1 VERGALVRGLRI
13 RLKLTLQCT
22 KPNIVRRVFE
32 AHSYAAR
39 DGSAGKS
46 TKHKAAAQPVSI
58 TEGTKHAMRDDDNAS
73 TSRDTASTS
82 LDTASTSL
90 DTASTS
96 LDTAATSRDTT
107 STSLDA
113 TSTSLDNTRAEW
125 AWLLERLDP
134 NHDDDLYAA
143 LAPLLAHCRGD
154 AGPAGAPATRE
165 IRALRLWSAR
175 ALARRSGEGRSL
187 RRRFGRAERAGAS
200 ALADATKVDAYAS
213 RPGDARAK
221 HAGFFLGGRKT
232 NSRNAVAG
240 RGKRHQNGAATAQP
254 AAGGRQ
260 AKWAAPVRKP
270 RRNHKAKL

>member
-1 VERGALVRGLRI
+1 MEHGALVRRLRI
-13 RLKLTLQCT
+13 WLKLALQCT
-22 KPNIVRRVFE
+22 KPNIAFE

-58 TEGTKHAMRDDDNAS
+58 TEGTKHAMRDDDN
-73 TSRDTASTS
+73 
-82 LDTASTSL
+82 ASTSL

-154 AGPAGAPATRE
+154 AGPAGAPPATRE
-165 IRALRLWSAR
+165 IRALRLRSAR

-240 RGKRHQNGAATAQP
+240 RGKRHQNGAVTAQP

>member
-1 VERGALVRGLRI
+1 MERGALVRGLRI
-13 RLKLTLQCT
+13 ELKLTLQCT
-22 KPNIVRRVFE
+22 KPNIVFE

-73 TSRDTASTS
+73 TS
-82 LDTASTSL
+82 
-90 DTASTS
+90 
-96 LDTAATSRDTT
+96 LDTAASSRDTT
-107 STSLDA
+107 STSLD
-113 TSTSLDNTRAEW
+113 TTSLDDTRAEW

-154 AGPAGAPATRE
+154 AGPAGAPPATRE
-165 IRALRLWSAR
+165 IRALRLRSAR
-175 ALARRSGEGRSL
+175 ALARRSGEARSL

-213 RPGDARAK
+213 RPGDARGK

-240 RGKRHQNGAATAQP
+240 RGKRHQNGAVTAQP

>member
-1 VERGALVRGLRI
+1 
-13 RLKLTLQCT
+13 
-22 KPNIVRRVFE
+22 
-32 AHSYAAR
+32 
-39 DGSAGKS
+39 
-46 TKHKAAAQPVSI
+46 
-58 TEGTKHAMRDDDNAS
+58 MRDDDN
-73 TSRDTASTS
+73 ASTS

-96 LDTAATSRDTT
+96 LDATSTSLDNASTSRDTT
-107 STSLDA
+107 STSLDT
-113 TSTSLDNTRAEW
+113 TSQDARAEW

-154 AGPAGAPATRE
+154 AGPAGAPPATRE
-165 IRALRLWSAR
+165 IRALRLRSTR

-240 RGKRHQNGAATAQP
+240 RGKRHQNGAVTAQP

>member
-1 VERGALVRGLRI
+1 M
-13 RLKLTLQCT
+13 KLALQCT
-22 KPNIVRRVFE
+22 KPNIVFE
-32 AHSYAAR
+32 AHSCAAR

-58 TEGTKHAMRDDDNAS
+58 TEGTKHAMRDATSLDTASTSRDTTSTSLDATSTSLDNAS

-82 LDTASTSL
+82 LDT
-90 DTASTS
+90 
-96 LDTAATSRDTT
+96 
-107 STSLDA
+107 
-113 TSTSLDNTRAEW
+113 TSLDNTRAEW

-154 AGPAGAPATRE
+154 AGPAGAPPATRE
-165 IRALRLWSAR
+165 IRALRLRSAR

-187 RRRFGRAERAGAS
+187 RRRFDRAERGGAS

-240 RGKRHQNGAATAQP
+240 RGKRHQNGAVTAQP

>member
-1 VERGALVRGLRI
+1 MERGALVRGLRI
-13 RLKLTLQCT
+13 WLKLALQCT
-22 KPNIVRRVFE
+22 KPNIVFE
-32 AHSYAAR
+32 AHSCAAR

-46 TKHKAAAQPVSI
+46 TKHKAAEQPVSI
-58 TEGTKHAMRDDDNAS
+58 TEFTKHAMRD
-73 TSRDTASTS
+73 DTASTS

-90 DTASTS
+90 DNASTS
-96 LDTAATSRDTT
+96 LDNAS
-107 STSLDA
+107 S
-113 TSTSLDNTRAEW
+113 SLDNTRAEW

-134 NHDDDLYAA
+134 DHDDDLYAA

-154 AGPAGAPATRE
+154 SGPAGAPATRE
-165 IRALRLWSAR
+165 IRALRLRSAR

-213 RPGDARAK
+213 RPGDARGK

-240 RGKRHQNGAATAQP
+240 RGKRHQNGAVTAQP